1 MNETEKIIWPG
12 WETGRLIGRGSFGA
26 VYEIQRQMFD
36 EVEKA
41 ALKVISI
48 PQSASDVAELYSDGY
63 DADSITETFRAHL
76 KSIVSE
82 YSLMRKMNGSSNIV
96 NCDDVRYIQHDD
108 GIGWDIFIKMELLT
122 PLTET
127 LTNSISDSTVIRIA
141 QDICEALVLCNKH
154 GIVHRDIKPQ
164 NIFVSPNGDYKLGD
178 FGIAKTVEKTMGGTK
193 IGTYKYMAPEV
204 YNESAYDTSSDIYS
218 IGVLLYKLLNNNRLP
233 FLPEY
238 PKPVSLNDR
247 EVAFEKQMRGEKIS
261 PPAKADSEMARI
273 ISKALAFRQSDR
285 YFSPTLMK
293 AELDRYTEM
302 LSAPQADA
310 PAYPPVFQAPVYV
323 PVTPAVPLSGFQIA
337 DEEQEEEKL
346 SVYLDPDTAVSEA
359 EKVAFRKA
367 FKEDS
372 ATDEDTD
379 DGKDNKKMYLLVAA
393 IIAVIALIIGVIFI
407 GGRSDSSKNTTG
419 QSVILPTVT
428 TTQPPTVA
436 TTPPPTVI
444 TTTEPSTTESTTET
458 TTEVTTKSTT
468 ETTAATTT
476 EPTTTEAPSTQHTE
490 VPELVASDYS
500 DGDIADDGRTYREIG
515 DYTFIQTPE
524 DEFFDEVILEIST
537 PFGENA
543 ATQGNVFIYE
553 MAGSSVIQKMTANFE
568 ITVSEEDGE
577 PLICCY
583 ITVDDGDFYYSPEYY
598 QYYICFDEGAIV
610 SDSAISLPLQLQL

>member
-1 MNETEKIIWPG
+1 MTIEKLKALEPIFGTWYVDSKLAEGRSSKVFKVYKTVDGVTEFLALKTVKFPANEKELSRVIESGRYKTVGEYLDTLETAVTDNMNKMLSLRTNKNIV
-12 WETGRLIGRGSFGA
+12 R
-26 VYEIQRQMFD
+26 FD
-36 EVEKA
+36 NFQIVKESSCFYVVMLMELLSPFSESVKAESVTPEKA
-41 ALKVISI
+41 AEIGCDLC
-48 PQSASDVAELYSDGY
+48 SAAEG
-63 DADSITETFRAHL
+63 FRKL
-76 KSIVSE
+76 
-82 YSLMRKMNGSSNIV
+82 
-96 NCDDVRYIQHDD
+96 
-108 GIGWDIFIKMELLT
+108 GILHH
-122 PLTET
+122 
-127 LTNSISDSTVIRIA
+127 
-141 QDICEALVLCNKH
+141 Q
-154 GIVHRDIKPQ
+154 IKPE
-164 NIFVSPNGDYKLGD
+164 NVYVDSEGNFKLGD
-178 FGIAKTVEKTMGGTK
+178 FGISNIADRVRAEASP
-193 IGTYKYMAPEV
+193 YMAPEV

>member
-1 MNETEKIIWPG
+1 MTIEKLKALEPIFGTWYVDSKLAEGRSSKVFKVYKTVDGVTEFLALKTVKFPANEKELSRVIESGRYKTVGEYLDTLETAVTDNMNKMLSLRTNKNIV
-12 WETGRLIGRGSFGA
+12 R
-26 VYEIQRQMFD
+26 FD
-36 EVEKA
+36 NFQIVKESSCFYVVMLMELLSPFSESVKAESVTPEKA
-41 ALKVISI
+41 AEIGCDLC
-48 PQSASDVAELYSDGY
+48 SAAEG
-63 DADSITETFRAHL
+63 FRKL
-76 KSIVSE
+76 
-82 YSLMRKMNGSSNIV
+82 
-96 NCDDVRYIQHDD
+96 
-108 GIGWDIFIKMELLT
+108 GILHH
-122 PLTET
+122 
-127 LTNSISDSTVIRIA
+127 
-141 QDICEALVLCNKH
+141 Q
-154 GIVHRDIKPQ
+154 IKPE
-164 NIFVSPNGDYKLGD
+164 NVYVDSEGNFKLGD
-178 FGIAKTVEKTMGGTK
+178 FGISNIADRVRAEASP
-193 IGTYKYMAPEV
+193 YMAPEV
-204 YNESAYDTSSDIYS
+204 YNEAAYDTSSDIYS

-310 PAYPPVFQAPVYV
+310 SAYPPVFQAPVYV

-337 DEEQEEEKL
+337 DEEQEEEKP